1 MPADPRSLADELV
14 SHAGFLRALARG
26 MLRDEHAAEDA
37 VQQAFLRALARP
49 PEARGFLRAWLARVV
64 RQRVLNRVRED
75 EHRAA
80 RERAVA
86 RPERDDSAGRAELEL
101 ALQREVAAA
110 LAELDEPYRTT
121 LHLRYFRGLTP
132 AAIARELGVPPKT
145 VETRLTRAHAR
156 LRTRLAR
163 AWNEQD
169 ERLRAMWLAALPVGK
184 GLGGLLMAKTLA
196 WVAVGAAVVVGV
208 VWTRRALDGEERDTE
223 AVAQASEPLPLK
235 PESSASGVAEP
246 ESEREYVSA
255 EPVPAAPPP
264 EPASLV
270 DPGVELRAALD
281 TLARELD
288 RSLDGHLDPG
298 SILQAALLVLEHD
311 VGTPRAEL
319 ELNGA
324 LAIPLE
330 GLPEGVSAWLEV
342 ARDPLQEKIPALTI
356 RLERGQEFAHGG
368 FEREGAELG
377 LLVALGSSDEPKSLS
392 LMTSLDLTEAAD
404 RRAHQAGTF
413 DYTLG
418 ATLNTS
424 LTGAGS
430 WKLETIA
437 IVGTPVSELGDGVMQ
452 RIVHRD
458 PPQVLTGGP
467 WPRTDDIRRLGQRLQ
482 ELHDLARSRAS
493 R

>member
-1 MPADPRSLADELV
+1 MPSDPRSLADELAQ
-14 SHAGFLRALARG
+14 HAGFLRALARG
-26 MLRDEHAAEDA
+26 MLADEHAADDA
-37 VQQAFLRALARP
+37 VQQAFLTALARP
-49 PEARGFLRAWLARVV
+49 PGTRGFLRAWLARVV
-64 RQRVLNRVRED
+64 RQRVLNRVRD
-75 EHRAA
+75 DQRRAT
-80 RERAVA
+80 REQAVA
-86 RPERDDSAGRAELEL
+86 RPELDCSSARALLEL
-101 ALQREVAAA
+101 SLQREVAAA

-169 ERLRAMWLAALPVGK
+169 ERLRATWLAALPVGK

-196 WVAVGAAVVVGV
+196 WVAVGAVVVVGV
-208 VWTRRALDGEERDTE
+208 VWTRRALDEAERSAGAMAQTSE
-223 AVAQASEPLPLK
+223 PLPQASEP
-235 PESSASGVAEP
+235 SVSAEAEP
-246 ESEREYVSA
+246 ERTVRF
-255 EPVPAAPPP
+255 EPVPAAPPS

-270 DPGVELRAALD
+270 DPDAELRAALD

-288 RSLDGHLDPG
+288 RSLDGQLDPG
-298 SILQAALLVLEHD
+298 SILEAALLVLQHD

-342 ARDPLQEKIPALTI
+342 ARDPLQEKIPSLTI

-368 FEREGAELG
+368 FEREGAELR
-377 LLVALGSSDEPKSLS
+377 LLVALDSSDEPKSLS
-392 LMTSLDLTEAAD
+392 LHTSLDLTEAAD
-404 RRAHQAGTF
+404 GRAHQAGTF

-418 ATLNTS
+418 ASLRTS
-424 LTGAGS
+424 LSGAGS

-482 ELHDLARSRAS
+482 ELHDLARSRVS